1 MVMSIIENNHIF
13 TIKILYLLVD
23 LFKLKDKT

>member
-1 MVMSIIENNHIF
+1 MVMSIIENNNIF